1 MSRPDI
7 ESYRRDGGLFLTLRV
22 GSGPL
27 DRGFLDALDHALE
40 QADLDSAVTCVM
52 LRIIQSLEVPNPRVP
67 GHFPGDVIADRG
79 RLDGSVQGARRI
91 PKLLVL
97 RVDSSLSGEAIGL
110 LALADIVLATNDIVL
125 RPRSISA
132 ALLGMV
138 PVLERTPGA
147 ARLSLS
153 SIVECRDLDA
163 HAARHLGL
171 VTDVL
176 PPERL
181 EPVVDSLLRGIAN
194 AGPTA
199 VALLK
204 AAVR

>member
-1 MSRPDI
+1 MSRPQI

-27 DRGFLDALDHALE
+27 EPGFLDEVDHAVE

-52 LRIIQSLEVPNPRVP
+52 IRIIQSLDVPNPRVP
-67 GHFPGDVIADRG
+67 EHFPGDVIADRV
-79 RLDGSVQGARRI
+79 RLDASIQAARRI

-97 RVDSSLSGEAIGL
+97 RLDSSLSGEAIGL

-125 RPRSISA
+125 RPRSVSA

-138 PVLERTPGA
+138 PVLERTPGSV
-147 ARLSLS
+147 RQTLSC
-153 SIVECRDLDA
+153 IVECRDLDA
-163 HAARHLGL
+163 HAARYHGL

-181 EPVVDSLLRGIAN
+181 EPVVDSLLRGIAS

-204 AAVR
+204 AAAG